1 MSTITTSVYRI
12 FLSSTAID
20 LREHR
25 EKASDAILRL
35 GDLPVAMET
44 FGALPN
50 EPVSVCQDKV
60 RQCDAV
66 VVMLAH
72 RYGWVPTPAE
82 GGDGHKSITWLEI
95 EAALA
100 AAKPVFAFVV
110 EADYLWS

>member
-60 RQCDAV
+60 RQCDARIGI
-66 VVMLAH
+66 LKGFSP
-72 RYGWVPTPAE
+72 RSSGRTPPP
-82 GGDGHKSITWLEI
+82 
-95 EAALA
+95 AAPPRA
-100 AAKPVFAFVV
+100 APPRAAMAASPARSKT
-110 EADYLWS
+110 